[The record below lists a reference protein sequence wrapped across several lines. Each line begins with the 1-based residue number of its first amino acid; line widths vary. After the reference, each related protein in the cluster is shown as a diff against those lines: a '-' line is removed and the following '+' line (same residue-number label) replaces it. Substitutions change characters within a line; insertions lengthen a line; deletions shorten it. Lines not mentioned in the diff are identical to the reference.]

1 MVTDELKALAD
12 LLAKVLPYPLKRS
25 GYVVLCRTKGSGAI
39 LVAETDESGV
49 EMWDAIV
56 ASVNFLRDNLPAI
69 IEQRAEID
77 RLREAMVLC
86 REQFQFYANEHR
98 AAGKMEKAATNQ
110 KYADIANAALNP
122 TGQPA

>member
-1 MVTDELKALAD
+1 MDKVELDALAD

-39 LVAETDESGV
+39 LVAETDEIGV

-69 IEQRAEID
+69 IEQREALERQSDNIAFILDHVSLPEHLYCKFQAELAED
-77 RLREAMVLC
+77 R
-86 REQFQFYANEHR
+86 
-98 AAGKMEKAATNQ
+98 
-110 KYADIANAALNP
+110 AALNP
-122 TGQPA
+122 TGEA